1 MQHEMETKRPLM
13 NRVKAG
19 ILSIDFWLGLSSF
32 ALLTYLI
39 WGFDHI
45 DRLYDSIAL
54 NLAAALIPV
63 AAFTEAIRPIRHGD
77 AGRRFSWL
85 SLSLVIC
92 VGLLML
98 VTIGVSSNLDAVA
111 TNAAVILATFPWA
124 FMFVYMVSRKRVLA
138 VGMIPASLILLLYLI
153 VTMFPDGVELN
164 VVSLPLA
171 PVALIAALWTLPV
184 WVLFMGVDK
193 WRKKDILGPLL
204 ESVAMFFLAA
214 PSVALAMLIVG
225 ALPFG
230 DIALAIAGIF
240 AGLIFSSAVS
250 EPFKEFL
257 GDLGNLP
264 GNSRSDG
271 PKEAEQGQDR
281 QR

>member
-1 MQHEMETKRPLM
+1 M
-13 NRVKAG
+13 NHAKPG
-19 ILSIDFWLGLSSF
+19 ILSIDFGLGLLSF
-32 ALLTYLI
+32 ALITYLI
-39 WGFDHI
+39 WGFDHV

-63 AAFTEAIRPIRHGD
+63 AAFVEAIRPGA

-85 SLSLVIC
+85 SLGLVIC
-92 VGLLML
+92 IGLLVL
-98 VTIGVSSNLDAVA
+98 VAIGTSSNLDAVA

-164 VVSLPLA
+164 FVLLPLA

-184 WVLFMGVDK
+184 WILFMGVEK
-193 WRKKDILGPLL
+193 WGKKDVWGPLL

-225 ALPFG
+225 TLPFG

-250 EPFKEFL
+250 EPFKDFL
-257 GDLGNLP
+257 GALGELS
-264 GNSRSDG
+264 GNRTPATPRG
-271 PKEAEQGQDR
+271 
-281 QR
+281 